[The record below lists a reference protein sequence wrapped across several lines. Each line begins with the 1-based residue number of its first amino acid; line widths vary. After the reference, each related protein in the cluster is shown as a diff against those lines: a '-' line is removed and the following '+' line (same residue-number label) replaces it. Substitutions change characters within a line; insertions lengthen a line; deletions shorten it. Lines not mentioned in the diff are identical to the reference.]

1 MIGEREK
8 LLSLIAEDPFNLLK
22 QRSASR
28 QGAHNM
34 VLLNNFE
41 EIVSFYEDNKR
52 EPADDINN
60 IKEFQ
65 LYCRLKQIR
74 KSPDMV
80 KILRD
85 FDYYGLLEGN
95 GIKEMTL
102 DELIHHDPYGLLVDD
117 IDDSIFELTNVRKSS
132 RLAPEYIS
140 RREFCRDFEQY
151 EDLFK
156 VIHEELASKKKRLT
170 LYQSKDLIPGR
181 FYVLNG
187 IVLYLK
193 TVDGSVNS
201 YQFDSGERARYDGRT
216 ECIFDNGT
224 ISHMLYRSLDKA
236 LQKDGYSISDASYFN
251 KTEDISSADSE
262 CGYVYVLKTTHSKLR
277 NLPDI
282 YKIGSTTT
290 TVAERIKNAK
300 TSSTYLYAGVEVVAT
315 FRCYNMP
322 ARDLEYALHSFFDNL
337 RLNINIPSENGAIIS
352 PREWFN
358 VSLNCITE
366 AISLIMAGQIS
377 EYVYDPEV
385 KTIIKR
391 SI

>member
-1 MIGEREK
+1 M
-8 LLSLIAEDPFNLLK
+8 
-22 QRSASR
+22 
-28 QGAHNM
+28 
-34 VLLNNFE
+34 
-41 EIVSFYEDNKR
+41 
-52 EPADDINN
+52 
-60 IKEFQ
+60 
-65 LYCRLKQIR
+65 
-74 KSPDMV
+74 
-80 KILRD
+80 
-85 FDYYGLLEGN
+85 
-95 GIKEMTL
+95 
-102 DELIHHDPYGLLVDD
+102 
-117 IDDSIFELTNVRKSS
+117 
-132 RLAPEYIS
+132 
-140 RREFCRDFEQY
+140 
-151 EDLFK
+151 
-156 VIHEELASKKKRLT
+156 
-170 LYQSKDLIPGR
+170 
-181 FYVLNG
+181 
-187 IVLYLK
+187 LYLK

-358 VSLNCITE
+358 VSLDCITE

-391 SI
+391 TI